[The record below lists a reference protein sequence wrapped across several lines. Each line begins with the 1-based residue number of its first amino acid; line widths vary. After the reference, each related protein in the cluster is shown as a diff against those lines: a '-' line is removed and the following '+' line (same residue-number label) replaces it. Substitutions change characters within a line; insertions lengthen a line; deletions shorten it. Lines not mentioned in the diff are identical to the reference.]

1 MWNCLWPKFHSRKAK
16 SGKDDPSINECGKD
30 KDTALLVLP
39 DSMGGT
45 RFMLPDKIW
54 DPIVTPDT
62 KDNEQVVQYY
72 WTSENCQHDAHPFQI
87 QDTSFTSDGD
97 TETCSK
103 QSSDSSHR
111 SRMVS
116 IRPDIASLDSS
127 AYQPG
132 PTIADL
138 EPTARPI
145 VTCND
150 ESDAR
155 GERPPV
161 RMEQTVKDKWLG
173 QAWNDPTFVERSI
186 FSLQEDIHHA
196 ERPYDRDL
204 PREKQSEIGWSEPD
218 INFYDLNER
227 ELIASLILA
236 EECVSHVTQKKE
248 YCESK
253 RNDTANIN
261 LFDFDEN
268 LFDDEMTW
276 PIACGRDLSHVLL
289 EDGLT
294 ETCELLSDS
303 DIDDLD
309 VHLHKMIDEHLCDS
323 WRARG
328 DGTAYPLSTAVYV

>member
-16 SGKDDPSINECGKD
+16 SGKDDSSIHESGKD
-30 KDTALLVLP
+30 KDAALLVLP

-62 KDNEQVVQYY
+62 KDNEQVVHSY
-72 WTSENCQHDAHPFQI
+72 WTSENCQHDAHLLQI
-87 QDTSFTSDGD
+87 QDTSLTSDGD

-103 QSSDSSHR
+103 QSSDSSDR

-116 IRPDIASLDSS
+116 IRPHVASLHSP
-127 AYQPG
+127 ACQPE
-132 PTIADL
+132 PTISDL
-138 EPTARPI
+138 EPTTRPI

-150 ESDAR
+150 ESDDR
-155 GERPPV
+155 GEGPPV
-161 RMEQTVKDKWLG
+161 RMEQTAKDMWPG

-186 FSLQEDIHHA
+186 FSLQEDVHHA
-196 ERPYDRDL
+196 EKPHNRDL

-218 INFYDLNER
+218 INFHDLNER
-227 ELIASLILA
+227 ELIASLFLA
-236 EECVSHVTQKKE
+236 EECVSHVTHKKE

-253 RNDTANIN
+253 RNDTANID
-261 LFDFDEN
+261 LVDLDEHSIY
-268 LFDDEMTW
+268 DEMSW
-276 PIACGRDLSHVLL
+276 PIADGRDLSHVQL